1 MTIINPN
8 SIAGITSVT
17 AQADIINFYKS
28 NGNQAGL
35 GLNGVNF
42 NTTAGISTFNNLVVG
57 GVLTYEDVK
66 NVDSI
71 GIITAR
77 AGINLTGGNITLG
90 DSGSS
95 GDDRIHIGAGND
107 IQLYHYS
114 GINYIDLLSNTEIRG
129 SGSTIKIKPK
139 TSEEGIIIVPDGS
152 VSLYYDNDEKLA
164 TGAVGVYA
172 KSIMPSSH
180 ETYDLGQNIGR
191 WNNLYIADNGK
202 LRIGQ
207 GDDLQIY
214 HDSSHSIL
222 KNSTGYLRLMAGGSG
237 VTISNADNS
246 ETMAAF
252 IKDGAVDLYH
262 NNSKKFE
269 TTAAGITVSG
279 HIDLDDSNFLKAG
292 TGDDLWVGHDG
303 SHSYINHNGTGDL
316 FVQTDGGFFVQK
328 YGTTERLINANSDGA
343 VELFYNGTK
352 RCETTSS
359 GFSVP
364 GGYYLDVP
372 HDSGKI
378 RLGASNDLEINHNGS
393 RSNIKN
399 VTGDLF
405 ITNTSGQLVLNGNNI
420 AIQSGDQGETLARF
434 LDDGA
439 CELWYNNTKHF
450 ETKDGGAIISRNANS
465 GCNLTVKNDNNSQN
479 AAGANIF
486 IEAGDNCNTGAILR
500 LEQNGA
506 YHDLESRA
514 NGNFYIGDNGTHKAY
529 LDSSGNFGIND
540 GNLQVASG
548 HGIDFSATADGSGG
562 GMWNEL
568 LSDYEVGSFTPV
580 TYGWTT
586 ATPYGG
592 SNYNTG
598 WYVKVG
604 NICHVGWKIYYNGLS
619 GSYSHIGVGGFPF
632 IGGGNQPSI
641 AAARFDVPE
650 TAVTYDLIF
659 YMGQGD
665 NKVWLYHKNS
675 SGTISAINASGNRS
689 NCWTM
694 GQVTYYV

>member
-28 NGNQAGL
+28 DGNQAGL

-303 SHSYINHNGTGDL
+303 SHSYINQTEQEIYSSRLMAVSL
-316 FVQTDGGFFVQK
+316 FRNM
-328 YGTTERLINANSDGA
+328 E
-343 VELFYNGTK
+343 
-352 RCETTSS
+352 
-359 GFSVP
+359 
-364 GGYYLDVP
+364 
-372 HDSGKI
+372 
-378 RLGASNDLEINHNGS
+378 
-393 RSNIKN
+393 
-399 VTGDLF
+399 
-405 ITNTSGQLVLNGNNI
+405 QL
-420 AIQSGDQGETLARF
+420 
-434 LDDGA
+434 
-439 CELWYNNTKHF
+439 
-450 ETKDGGAIISRNANS
+450 KD
-465 GCNLTVKNDNNSQN
+465 
-479 AAGANIF
+479 
-486 IEAGDNCNTGAILR
+486 
-500 LEQNGA
+500 
-506 YHDLESRA
+506 
-514 NGNFYIGDNGTHKAY
+514 
-529 LDSSGNFGIND
+529 
-540 GNLQVASG
+540 
-548 HGIDFSATADGSGG
+548 
-562 GMWNEL
+562 
-568 LSDYEVGSFTPV
+568 
-580 TYGWTT
+580 
-586 ATPYGG
+586 
-592 SNYNTG
+592 
-598 WYVKVG
+598 
-604 NICHVGWKIYYNGLS
+604 
-619 GSYSHIGVGGFPF
+619 
-632 IGGGNQPSI
+632 
-641 AAARFDVPE
+641 
-650 TAVTYDLIF
+650 
-659 YMGQGD
+659 
-665 NKVWLYHKNS
+665 
-675 SGTISAINASGNRS
+675 
-689 NCWTM
+689 
-694 GQVTYYV
+694 